1 LRGEG
6 ELAGARPRAYVAAM
20 KGPDLRSGSPDPWR
34 DRRAAADLA
43 REQER
48 EFDAFDAP
56 PLRKRRF
63 RAVPVRIILPN
74 LVTLLALC
82 MGLTAIR
89 FASEGQFEIAV
100 IAVIIAA
107 VLDGLDGRIARALRG
122 ATRFGAEL
130 DSLADFVDFGVA
142 PALILYFWG
151 LHEIKSLGWFAALV
165 FAIAAA
171 LRLARFNVMAEE
183 PDRPAWRDHFFTGM
197 PAPAGAIV
205 GLLPLYLSLS
215 IFEAPHGRVMVWL
228 YIAYVLIIALLMA
241 SRIPHFSGKK
251 IGRVPRDLVIV
262 VLFGVVAGLLLLATF
277 PMEML
282 IFFSAAYL
290 ATIPFAIRRFK
301 AYEAAD
307 AERQAC
313 AAPPASRA

>member
-1 LRGEG
+1 M
-6 ELAGARPRAYVAAM
+6 LAAT
-20 KGPDLRSGSPDPWR
+20 KGPSLTNRTPDPWR
-34 DRRAAADLA
+34 DHGAAAKLA

-48 EFDAFDAP
+48 EFDAFDPP

-63 RAVPVRIILPN
+63 RAVPVRVILPN

-89 FASEGQFEIAV
+89 FAIEGQFEIAV

-107 VLDGLDGRIARALRG
+107 ILDGLDGRIARALRG

-215 IFEAPHGRVMVWL
+215 IFEAPHGRFMVWL

-251 IGRVPRDLVIV
+251 IGRVPRDYVIV
-262 VLFGVVAGLLLLATF
+262 VLFGVVVGLLLLATF

-282 IFFSAAYL
+282 IFFAAAYL

-307 AERQAC
+307 AERLASPQT
-313 AAPPASRA
+313 PASRVIP